1 MSESGERRE
10 MGGVWRREKGKWC
23 KKKKES
29 SVFYFDMCRNIME
42 LGKHSWRQGGKTVWV
57 GEEEHYPMGAYA
69 TESPKED
76 S

>member
-1 MSESGERRE
+1 MSLERGGRWEGFEEERR
-10 MGGVWRREKGKWC
+10 GNDV

-57 GEEEHYPMGAYA
+57 GEEEHYPMGAYS